1 MRDGAPFVAVGVL
14 CSRNVSVTHATP
26 APFDSVL
33 ERHRVEASRVGQGD
47 RWPLSG
53 VLFSSLTGTLGKRR
67 LVVACLAVATMV
79 LGSIDLASAPP
90 ALADANPPPGYH
102 TVTVEKAGVSFV
114 VPDTWTKLDP
124 TSPLFA
130 DTMKQA
136 TDANPDLAALFE
148 GFDPSQ
154 LTFFAIDSKG
164 TFFASNVLVNPT
176 MLEKSN
182 LSDPPN
188 RIKSQLN
195 LGPTFQD
202 VQVHRTKVGRSR
214 AIAITGPPL

>member
-1 MRDGAPFVAVGVL
+1 
-14 CSRNVSVTHATP
+14 
-26 APFDSVL
+26 
-33 ERHRVEASRVGQGD
+33 
-47 RWPLSG
+47 
-53 VLFSSLTGTLGKRR
+53 
-67 LVVACLAVATMV
+67 MV

-176 MLEKSN
+176 MLDKSN

-214 AIAITGPPL
+214 AITITGSTPVNAPDGSQSVAHMTDLVVASKKGVIEVTFTSGTDPDETVQTMIRSLKILQ